1 MIGVR
6 YARIAHRDT
15 TMAFDNTITEDE
27 LDANTRQYVQ
37 GIRADNF
44 DADPD
49 LAVDG
54 LSESLLSR
62 LLGLFG
68 VGR

>member
-1 MIGVR
+1 M
-6 YARIAHRDT
+6 
-15 TMAFDNTITEDE
+15 TMAFENTTTEDE

-37 GIRADNF
+37 GLRADNF

>member
-1 MIGVR
+1 
-6 YARIAHRDT
+6 
-15 TMAFDNTITEDE
+15 MAFDNTTTEDE

-37 GIRADNF
+37 GLRTDNF

-54 LSESLLSR
+54 LSESILSR

-68 VGR
+68 IGR

>member
-1 MIGVR
+1 
-6 YARIAHRDT
+6 
-15 TMAFDNTITEDE
+15 MAFENTITEDE
-27 LDANTRQYVQ
+27 LDAKTRQYVQ
-37 GIRADNF
+37 GLRADNF

-54 LSESLLSR
+54 LSESFLSR

-68 VGR
+68 GGRSGR

>member
-1 MIGVR
+1 
-6 YARIAHRDT
+6 
-15 TMAFDNTITEDE
+15 MAFENTITEDE
-27 LDANTRQYVQ
+27 LDANARQYVQ

-44 DADPD
+44 DVDPD

-54 LSESLLSR
+54 LSESFLSR

>member
-1 MIGVR
+1 
-6 YARIAHRDT
+6 
-15 TMAFDNTITEDE
+15 MAFENTTTEDE

-37 GIRADNF
+37 GLRADNF

-68 VGR
+68 IGR

>member
-1 MIGVR
+1 M
-6 YARIAHRDT
+6 
-15 TMAFDNTITEDE
+15 TMAFENTITEDE
-27 LDANTRQYVQ
+27 LDANSRQYVQ
-37 GIRADNF
+37 GLRADNF

-49 LAVDG
+49 LTVDG

-68 VGR
+68 IGR